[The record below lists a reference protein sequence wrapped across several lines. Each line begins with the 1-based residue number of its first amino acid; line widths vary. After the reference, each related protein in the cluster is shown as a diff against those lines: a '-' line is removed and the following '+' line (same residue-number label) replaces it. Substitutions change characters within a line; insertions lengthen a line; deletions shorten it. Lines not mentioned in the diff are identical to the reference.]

1 MPEVRIH
8 TSLRGTA
15 KRTKVN
21 LGITNLADSVMITLI
36 FAGFV
41 AFVADVALEL
51 ILHFFEPPFGSLRIL
66 LERGDNTGDIE
77 FRLNNN
83 RHTHYIRVY
92 NEYPFKWF
100 RLKVSDIIE
109 GGNFLLGS
117 SSLYLPDIATRAT
130 GHYIV

>member
-21 LGITNLADSVMITLI
+21 LGIAHLADSVMITLI

-51 ILHFFEPPFGSLRIL
+51 ILHFFEPPFGSF
-66 LERGDNTGDIE
+66 DI
-77 FRLNNN
+77 F
-83 RHTHYIRVY
+83 
-92 NEYPFKWF
+92 FK
-100 RLKVSDIIE
+100 
-109 GGNFLLGS
+109 
-117 SSLYLPDIATRAT
+117 
-130 GHYIV
+130 